1 MIPFPRRTNKT
12 NGTDWVSSRG
22 AARCANWRLALTR
35 TQWNKLLASRRNA
48 RTRVSIHCPAFEA
61 AVKITLINPGQLS
74 DAGEDQFAG
83 RIDTVFFRLA
93 PLSTTCFGF
102 R

>member
-1 MIPFPRRTNKT
+1 MCDSRFMLQRRI
-12 NGTDWVSSRG
+12 GDLLSVRRSSGQGR
-22 AARCANWRLALTR
+22 AQESVYDSLS
-35 TQWNKLLASRRNA
+35 ASDQQDKRHGLGEQPGR
-48 RTRVSIHCPAFEA
+48 PAFEA